1 MSFETCLHDEIK
13 EGLTGVEKESNHRI
27 LPVEKKLGIRRKEL
41 SMPDPWLRMKEWRL
55 MDLNFENSIDADE
68 IRQQTRPIFQ
78 RRKSSY
84 SEPSSSSL
92 SSSSSSESD
101 EEFAQER
108 QSNIKVRNDPETALG
123 KKTFQINPTK
133 S

>member
-1 MSFETCLHDEIK
+1 MSFETCLQEEIK

-68 IRQQTRPIFQ
+68 IRQQQHRRPIFQ

-84 SEPSSSSL
+84 SEPSSSSSSSL

-108 QSNIKVRNDPETALG
+108 PNIKVRNDPETASG
-123 KKTFQINPTK
+123 KKLFK
-133 S
+133 